1 MSLLCRKTG
10 GYWWSE
16 RKQKH
21 VRERITDQ
29 CSKSRVTQQ
38 LLPSCHGHPQPSNW
52 NYTAD
57 RQRKFLRNS
66 HIYSYISHPQ
76 DIQDQNCLGLKTL
89 RLVCSQFNHA
99 FEAQVLSTL
108 VIAVTKNTLKHSLDM
123 LCTFASQNEKTSRA
137 VQHARTLKI
146 KYLSPTTRFPIP
158 QHDEPESQD
167 PSPSSSTLICR
178 LSSAISSLKLRFK
191 WVCSLS
197 SFS

>member
-1 MSLLCRKTG
+1 MPFAD
-10 GYWWSE
+10 Y
-16 RKQKH
+16 
-21 VRERITDQ
+21 
-29 CSKSRVTQQ
+29 VTQR
-38 LLPSCHGHPQPSNW
+38 LLSSPSDGHPLSNW

-57 RQRKFLRNS
+57 RQRTFLRTVLIC
-66 HIYSYISHPQ
+66 IYSYLSQP
-76 DIQDQNCLGLKTL
+76 DSQDQDCLSLKSL

-167 PSPSSSTLICR
+167 PSPSSSTLIRR
-178 LSSAISSLKLRFK
+178 LSSAISSLKPRFK